1 MIGLDKLTPEGQRFL
16 KELEEVAKL
25 EVAVGYQAG
34 EAADE
39 KGVDMCDIAM
49 WNELGTQG
57 EHPIPSRPFL
67 RQTIDNNEGQIRNFC
82 QDQAA
87 QISQGGSAEDCLK
100 RIGVYMKGLVQQT
113 ILDGDFV
120 PNAPSTIRRKGSDS
134 PLIDTGQLRQ
144 SVNYHVR
151 PKRK

>member
-1 MIGLDKLTPEGQRFL
+1 MICLDKLTPEGQRFL
-16 KELEEVAKL
+16 KELEEMAKL

-34 EAADE
+34 EATDE
-39 KGVDMCDIAM
+39 KGVDLCDIAM

-67 RQTIDNNEGQIRNFC
+67 RQTIDNNEGQIKNFC
-82 QDQAA
+82 QAQAA
-87 QISQGGSAEDCLK
+87 QIPKGGSAEECLK
-100 RIGVYMKGLVQQT
+100 QIGVYMKGLVQQT
-113 ILDGDFV
+113 IRDGDFV
-120 PNAPSTIRRKGSDS
+120 PNAPSTIRRKGSNR

-144 SVNYHVR
+144 SVNYHIR